1 MLRKLW
7 GAFRSPRRGG
17 AAPEDPHSH
26 DPTPGPSPRA
36 PNEERAGPRACRR
49 RGPYPLLALS
59 VLAVLALAGL
69 LLYGKADV
77 VTLAVQKGFD
87 RVAQGS
93 GPEAGENGGGPPL
106 PLCARERGELSV
118 LRSPTGETA
127 AATDHYGNFTLYGAP
142 GGDGL
147 PTKESYE
154 LLRDCAP
161 GLAPLNYA
169 AIESRDGPRLIREG
183 RTQGPREER
192 SSVSQTFTFDG
203 GLSVE
208 QELRFRGEDLYV
220 SYTAR
225 NSAEEPAELSIRSTL
240 TPPAAAGG
248 EPAFEVPSL
257 SGIPLQKGGGAEIE
271 VERNLLAERVAPF
284 RVPRRG
290 VPTDSSGAWGPGP
303 STPPDRIAF
312 AGTLELTREPFLYDI
327 RMGWPLPEAVS
338 FAVYWQNLEV
348 TPGESVTVTHHYGP
362 ER

>member
-1 MLRKLW
+1 M
-7 GAFRSPRRGG
+7 
-17 AAPEDPHSH
+17 
-26 DPTPGPSPRA
+26 
-36 PNEERAGPRACRR
+36 
-49 RGPYPLLALS
+49 
-59 VLAVLALAGL
+59 
-69 LLYGKADV
+69 
-77 VTLAVQKGFD
+77 
-87 RVAQGS
+87 
-93 GPEAGENGGGPPL
+93 
-106 PLCARERGELSV
+106 
-118 LRSPTGETA
+118 
-127 AATDHYGNFTLYGAP
+127 
-142 GGDGL
+142 
-147 PTKESYE
+147 
-154 LLRDCAP
+154 
-161 GLAPLNYA
+161 
-169 AIESRDGPRLIREG
+169 
-183 RTQGPREER
+183 ER
-192 SSVSQTFTFDG
+192 SSVSQTFAFDG

-257 SGIPLQKGGGAEIE
+257 SGMPLQKGGGAEIE

-303 STPPDRIAF
+303 GTPPDRITF

-362 ER
+362 EQ